1 MKKERSNSKRS
12 RYERKKSESRQS
24 GFTFVETLAV
34 LAIGAVL
41 AAGASISVFKAVES
55 AKEFSAKETV
65 AQYQAALHAYYIDC
79 RTYPSTEQ
87 GLSALWEKPV
97 LVPVPESW
105 KGPYVDK
112 EIACDPWGNSFVYAQ
127 KGSAAFPNECPQSL
141 PFAIISYGADGK
153 AGGEG
158 VNSDI
163 VSWR

>member
-1 MKKERSNSKRS
+1 MNRKKNRSKRS
-12 RYERKKSESRQS
+12 WYEKGKEESGQG

-41 AAGASISVFKAVES
+41 AAGASVSVFKAVES
-55 AKEFSAKETV
+55 AKEFSAKETL
-65 AQYQAALHAYYIDC
+65 AQYQAALHSYYIDC

-87 GLSALWEKPV
+87 GLSALWEKPL

-112 EIACDPWGNSFVYAQ
+112 EISSDPWGNEYVYLHQ
-127 KGSAAFPNECPQSL
+127 GSAAFPDECPQNI

-153 AGGEG
+153 VGGEG
-158 VNSDI
+158 MNSDI

>member
-1 MKKERSNSKRS
+1 MKKMRKNSKR
-12 RYERKKSESRQS
+12 RFYESAGKKTGQD

-41 AAGASISVFKAVES
+41 AAGASISMFKAVES
-55 AKEFSAKETV
+55 AKEFSAKETL

-79 RTYPSTEQ
+79 SAYPSTEQ

-112 EIACDPWGNSFVYAQ
+112 EIADDPWGNSFVYVQ
-127 KGSAAFPNECPQSL
+127 RESSGFPSSCPQNI

-153 AGGEG
+153 EGGEG

>member
-1 MKKERSNSKRS
+1 MKKLRWNSKR
-12 RYERKKSESRQS
+12 RFYEPEEKESRQG

-55 AKEFSAKETV
+55 AKEFSAKETL

-79 RTYPSTEQ
+79 RSYPSTEQ

-112 EIACDPWGNSFVYAQ
+112 DIANDPWGNSYVYVQ
-127 KGSAAFPNECPQSL
+127 KGSAGFPNDCPQNI
-141 PFAIISYGADGK
+141 PFAIFSYGADGK
-153 AGGEG
+153 TGGEG
-158 VNSDI
+158 MNADI

>member
-1 MKKERSNSKRS
+1 MKKTRNNSKRS
-12 RYERKKSESRQS
+12 LYEKGKEESRQG

-41 AAGASISVFKAVES
+41 AAGASISVVKAVES
-55 AKEFSAKETV
+55 AKEFSAKETLS
-65 AQYQAALHAYYIDC
+65 QYQAALHAYYIDC

-87 GLSALWEKPV
+87 GLSALWEKPL
-97 LVPVPESW
+97 LVPVPDSW
-105 KGPYVDK
+105 KGPYVDR
-112 EIACDPWGNSFVYAQ
+112 EIASDPWGNDFVYAQ
-127 KGSAAFPNECPQSL
+127 KGSPSFPLECPHNL